1 MRKLNSRNQK
11 HRQYI
16 GDIRVAV
23 TMLDGSRTF
32 EEIAHRSYVYLA
44 PLGLFKLT
52 ERQVCNQAVSVKNRL
67 EDLIKRGWIIYEG
80 ERYAL
85 TSLGREEV
93 SQRLSQL
100 SETGKSVS
108 IT

>member
-1 MRKLNSRNQK
+1 MPKQYLNNQK

-16 GDIRVAV
+16 GDIRVAA

-32 EEIAHRSYVYLA
+32 EEIDHRSYAYLI

-52 ERQVCNQAVSVKNRL
+52 ERQVCNQAMSVKNRL
-67 EDLIKRGWIIYEG
+67 EDLITRGWIIYEE

-85 TSLGREEV
+85 TSLGWEEV